1 MFRYRVSYL
10 FLQNY
15 QFFYLFLGQIG
26 LSCLNFQFININP
39 FADLISNDIN
49 RFIIDLKDFNYM
61 NSTGLNVMLM
71 VLTKSRKAGG
81 EAILCNASSNISSL
95 LSVTKLNSVF
105 SVYNSLAEAEE
116 AISKVAN

>member
-1 MFRYRVSYL
+1 MEF
-10 FLQNY
+10 
-15 QFFYLFLGQIG
+15 
-26 LSCLNFQFININP
+26 SCEFNTKGGHAVLTFKGNLIERNQANETLDR
-39 FADLISNDIN
+39 FADLVSKDIT
-49 RFIIDLKDFNYM
+49 RFIIDLADFKYM

-81 EAILCNASSNISSL
+81 ETVLCNVSSNISSL

-116 AISKVAN
+116 AISKVAG

>member
-1 MFRYRVSYL
+1 MEF
-10 FLQNY
+10 
-15 QFFYLFLGQIG
+15 
-26 LSCLNFQFININP
+26 SCDFNAKADHCVLTFKGNLIERNQANETLDR
-39 FADLISNDIN
+39 FADMVSKDIN
-49 RFIIDLKDFNYM
+49 RFIIDLNDFKYM

-81 EAILCNASSNISSL
+81 EAVLCNVSANISSL